1 VSPSEHFREASR
13 LLASVRDIV
22 DERPEGAAPPA
33 WCERRAWTA
42 FLRSMP
48 DDAVTAASRDGLAA
62 HVAALPGAPADLVA
76 LAREVTRWSSLPALA
91 QVSAEAVD
99 PRRAS
104 PRKRAQ
110 VASFAALVERV
121 GATASRVV
129 DVGSGHGHLTRHLAR
144 ALGVEAEGWE
154 RDPDRVAVASS
165 LSGDGGARFVAMDA
179 RDPAAALR
187 PTDLV
192 VGLHA
197 CGALGDFA
205 VRAAGAAGVAAV
217 AIVGCCLQK
226 REGDREALVVPEGMS
241 AEELT
246 IGRAVLGLG
255 NARDGE
261 EGVEEGLAVREAS
274 RVNRRALRAA
284 LVAAGQRVERG
295 EEMRG
300 VNRRQATGSFA
311 ELAERTFA
319 ARGLAAPSAEAIE
332 AAARS
337 ASAEYEG
344 ARRWELPRAMLA
356 RLVEVWVA
364 LDRATWLRSMG
375 YETEVLT
382 AFEASV
388 SPRNVAVLGWRRAY
402 GCASPR

>member
-1 VSPSEHFREASR
+1 MSPSEHFREASR

-22 DERPEGAAPPA
+22 DERPESAAPPA
-33 WCERRAWTA
+33 WCESRGWTA

-48 DDAVTAASRDGLAA
+48 DDAVTAAARDGLAA
-62 HVAALPGAPADLVA
+62 HVATLPGAPDDLVA
-76 LAREVTRWSSLPALA
+76 LAREVTRWSSLPAVA
-91 QVSAEAVD
+91 QASSAAVD

-165 LSGDGGARFVAMDA
+165 LAGESGARFVAMDA

-205 VRAAGAAGVAAV
+205 VRAAGAAGAAV
-217 AIVGCCLQK
+217 AIIGCCLQK
-226 REGDREALVVPEGMS
+226 REGDREALAVPEGMS
-241 AEELT
+241 AEALT
-246 IGRAVLGLG
+246 IGRGVLGLG

-261 EGVEEGLAVREAS
+261 EGVEEGLAVRAAS

-284 LVAAGQRVERG
+284 LVAAGQLVEPG
-295 EEMRG
+295 GEMRG
-300 VNRRQATGSFA
+300 VNRRQATGAFA
-311 ELAERTFA
+311 ELVERAFA

-344 ARRWELPRAMLA
+344 ARRWDSPGRCWRGWWRCGSRSTA
-356 RLVEVWVA
+356 RRGYGRW
-364 LDRATWLRSMG
+364 ATRRRCSRP
-375 YETEVLT
+375 
-382 AFEASV
+382 S
-388 SPRNVAVLGWRRAY
+388 RRA
-402 GCASPR
+402 

>member
-1 VSPSEHFREASR
+1 VSTTEHFREASR

-22 DERPEGAAPPA
+22 DERPLGAAPPA
-33 WCERRAWTA
+33 WCERRGWTG
-42 FLRSMP
+42 FLLAMP

-62 HVAALPGAPADLVA
+62 HVEALHGAPGDLVA
-76 LAREVTRWSSLPALA
+76 LAREVSRWSSLPALPQA
-91 QVSAEAVD
+91 SSEAVD

-121 GATASRVV
+121 GPTASRVV

-165 LSGDGGARFVAMDA
+165 LSGEGGARFVAMDA

-197 CGALGDFA
+197 CGALGDHA
-205 VRAAGAAGVAAV
+205 VRAAGTVGAAV

-226 REGDREALVVPEGMS
+226 REGDREALVVPEGMR
-241 AEELT
+241 AEALT
-246 IGRAVLGLG
+246 IGRSVLGLG

-261 EGVEEGLAVREAS
+261 EGVEEGLAVRAAS
-274 RVNRRALRAA
+274 RVHRMALRAA
-284 LVAAGQRVERG
+284 LLAAGQRVERG

-300 VNRRQATGSFA
+300 VNRRRATGEFA
-311 ELAERTFA
+311 ELAERAFA
-319 ARGLAAPSAEAIE
+319 ARGLAAPSGEAIE
-332 AAARS
+332 AAVRG
-337 ASAEYEG
+337 ASAEYER

-364 LDRATWLRSMG
+364 LDRAAWLRSMG

-402 GCASPR
+402 GCESPR

>member
-1 VSPSEHFREASR
+1 MPPPEHFLKASR
-13 LLASVRDIV
+13 LLASARDIV
-22 DERPEGAAPPA
+22 DERPDGPSPPA
-33 WCERRAWTA
+33 WCERRGWTS
-42 FLRSMP
+42 FLRSIP
-48 DDAVTAASRDGLAA
+48 DDAVTAAARDGLAA
-62 HVAALPGAPADLVA
+62 HIEALHGAPGDLVA
-76 LAREVTRWSSLPALA
+76 LARESTRWSSLPALA
-91 QVSAEAVD
+91 QASSEAVD

-110 VASFAALVERV
+110 VAAFAALVERF
-121 GATASRVV
+121 GATTSRVV
-129 DVGSGHGHLTRHLAR
+129 DVGSGHGHLTRHLAS

-179 RDPAAALR
+179 RDPSAALR

-197 CGALGDFA
+197 CGALGDHA
-205 VRAAGAAGVAAV
+205 VRAAGAAGAAV
-217 AIVGCCLQK
+217 AIIGCCLQK
-226 REGDREALVVPEGMS
+226 REGDREALVVPEGMR

-246 IGRAVLGLG
+246 IGRGVLGLG

-261 EGVEEGLAVREAS
+261 EGVEEGLAVRAAS
-274 RVNRRALRAA
+274 RVNRMALRAA
-284 LVAAGQRVERG
+284 LMAAGQRVESG

-300 VNRRQATGSFA
+300 VNRRRATGAFS
-311 ELAERTFA
+311 ELAERAFA
-319 ARGLAAPSAEAIE
+319 ARGLSAPSAEAIE

-337 ASAEYEG
+337 ASAEYELT
-344 ARRWELPRAMLA
+344 RRWELPRAMLA

-364 LDRATWLRSMG
+364 LDRAAWLRSMG

-388 SPRNVAVLGWRRAY
+388 SPRNVAVLGWR
-402 GCASPR
+402 

>member
-1 VSPSEHFREASR
+1 MPPSEHFLEASR
-13 LLASVRDIV
+13 LLASARDIV
-22 DERPEGAAPPA
+22 DERPDGPSPPA
-33 WCERRAWTA
+33 WCERRGWTS
-42 FLRSMP
+42 FLQSIP

-62 HVAALPGAPADLVA
+62 HIGSLHGAPGDLVA
-76 LAREVTRWSSLPALA
+76 LARESTRLSSLPSLA
-91 QVSAEAVD
+91 QASPGAVD

-110 VASFAALVERV
+110 VASFAALVERF
-121 GATASRVV
+121 GATTCRVV
-129 DVGSGHGHLTRHLAR
+129 DVGSGHGHLTRHLAV

-165 LSGDGGARFVAMDA
+165 LSVGGGARFVAMDA
-179 RDPAAALR
+179 RDPAASLR

-197 CGALGDFA
+197 CGALGDHA
-205 VRAAGAAGVAAV
+205 VRAAGAAGAAV
-217 AIVGCCLQK
+217 AIIGCCLQK
-226 REGDREALVVPEGMS
+226 REGDREALVVPEGMR

-246 IGRAVLGLG
+246 IGRGVLGLG

-261 EGVEEGLAVREAS
+261 EGVEEGLAVRAAS
-274 RVNRRALRAA
+274 RVNRMALRAA
-284 LVAAGQRVERG
+284 LVAAGQRVESG

-300 VNRRQATGSFA
+300 VNRRRATGAFS
-311 ELAERTFA
+311 ELVERAFA

-337 ASAEYEG
+337 ASAEYER

-364 LDRATWLRSMG
+364 LDRAAWLRSMG

-388 SPRNVAVLGWRRAY
+388 SPRNVAVIGWRSAWRC
-402 GCASPR
+402 GRR